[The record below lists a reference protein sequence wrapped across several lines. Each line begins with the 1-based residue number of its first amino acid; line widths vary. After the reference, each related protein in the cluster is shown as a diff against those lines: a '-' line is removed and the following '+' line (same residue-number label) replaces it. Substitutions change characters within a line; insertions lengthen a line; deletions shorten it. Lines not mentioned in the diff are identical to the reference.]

1 MKRFKKTL
9 AVAMLGAMLAGT
21 MPAQA
26 AVIGQTGGYTATLN
40 AQATTAVAK
49 DTVTWVNIRD
59 GQFSISGENIK
70 SDGAYSDTCSIDGA
84 YVKGGTWKTDKN
96 GKWYRF
102 SDGTYP
108 KNAAIII
115 KSSNKY
121 ALSSWKKY
129 QKNGVKSPK
138 LVDVIEIKDDN
149 TYTSKKSGSGTFTD
163 KIYYFDSKGYLVKS
177 SYIWNH
183 KIDANGVVR
192 ARSGK
197 AGEWKT
203 DSKGT
208 YFKTDDG
215 KKLKPWYY
223 LVPETGKRV
232 NSSFYVIYKNKLVKY
247 GNSTKDGTVYSF
259 NGSGYLQKSQ
269 FVKDKNVYRWTNKNG
284 VVDMKKSY
292 SWHKDKTGQWFGDK
306 TWYAKSTTYTIDG
319 KKYKFNAKG
328 YLVK

>member
-1 MKRFKKTL
+1 MKKFRKL
-9 AVAMLGAMLAGT
+9 LVATMLGAMLLGST
-21 MPAQA
+21 GVQA
-26 AVIGQTGGYTATLN
+26 AGVSPAGNKVA
-40 AQATTAVAK
+40 AVTTKTTTTK
-49 DTVTWVNIRD
+49 DTVTWMYVKD
-59 GQFSISGENIK
+59 GLFSISGENIK
-70 SDGAYSDTCSIDGA
+70 NDLYSDTCSIDGA
-84 YVKGGTWKTDKN
+84 YVKGGKWMKDKK
-96 GKWYRF
+96 GSWYKF

-121 ALSSWKKY
+121 AISSWKKY
-129 QKNGVKSPK
+129 KNTSSPKFTDSIEVKS
-138 LVDVIEIKDDN
+138 DG

-192 ARSGK
+192 ASSGK

-292 SWHKDKTGQWFGDK
+292 TWHKDKTGQWFGDK